1 MVEQLTEK
9 CQQLQVEQKDCR
21 QQLEQL
27 QTEHAGA
34 LGKMEALRSK
44 FTLPSVQMSH
54 VSLRFTFTLMKAKQ
68 QVQLL
73 HIRALILICGTF
85 ILSNNST
92 VRFINNK

>member
-21 QQLEQL
+21 QRLEQL

-44 FTLPSVQMSH
+44 FTLPSVQMSLTQ
-54 VSLRFTFTLMKAKQ
+54 VFTFMKAKQ

-73 HIRALILICGTF
+73 HIRARSLICGTF
-85 ILSNNST
+85 IC
-92 VRFINNK
+92 KQ